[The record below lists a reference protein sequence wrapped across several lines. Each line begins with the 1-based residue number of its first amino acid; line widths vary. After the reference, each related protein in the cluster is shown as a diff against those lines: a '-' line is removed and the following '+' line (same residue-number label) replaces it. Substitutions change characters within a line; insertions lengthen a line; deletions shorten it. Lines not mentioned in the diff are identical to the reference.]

1 MTRSEALMHAT
12 ARLAEAQVETPAL
25 DAKRLLLDVEKLDA
39 AALTASPDAPM
50 TAIEAYDSLV
60 SRRCQREPVSKI
72 LGYRDFWKHRFI
84 VSEDVLDPRPDTETL
99 IEAAL
104 DIAVRDRPIR
114 IVDLGTG
121 SGCILLTLLDELPN
135 ATGVGVDISETAL
148 AVAKCNAEALGLE
161 HRAEFIVSDWFS
173 ALDETFDLVV
183 SNPPYISTTEKDGL
197 APEVSIWDPEA
208 ALFAGMDGLQA
219 YRKIASGLATVLK
232 PNGTALLEIGF
243 GQGQPV
249 TDLIESAGF
258 RRVSSHCDLGGVERC
273 LVMRR

>member
-1 MTRSEALMHAT
+1 MTRAEALMHAT
-12 ARLAEAQVETPAL
+12 TRLTEAEVESPGV
-25 DAKRLLLDVEKLDA
+25 DAKRLLLEAEGLDA
-39 AALTASPDAPM
+39 AALMASSEAPM
-50 TAIEAYDSLV
+50 TAPEAFDSFIN
-60 SRRCQREPVSKI
+60 RRCQREPVSKI

-84 VSEDVLDPRPDTETL
+84 VSNDVLDPRPDTETL

-104 DIAVRDRPIR
+104 QIAPRDKPIR

-121 SGCILLTLLDELPN
+121 SGCILLTLLDELPK
-135 ATGVGVDISETAL
+135 ATGVGLDISEPAL
-148 AVAKCNAEALGLE
+148 AVAKRNAEALNIGP
-161 HRAEFIVSDWFS
+161 RADFIVSDWFS

-183 SNPPYISTTEKDGL
+183 SNPPYITTMEKGGL

-219 YRKIASGLATVLK
+219 YRKIADGLATVLK
-232 PNGTALLEIGF
+232 PNGTALFEIGL
-243 GQGQPV
+243 GQGLPV

-258 RRVSSHCDLGGVERC
+258 QRVSSHCDLAGIERC